1 MPQPG
6 GSDIART
13 KATGPLT
20 NARLETVFLWTRD
33 FDRMNAFYRDTLGLS
48 IGYQNPHFAAFAAGR
63 CEIALH
69 EEREPHARSDSWHME
84 FLVDDI
90 ESVVTELA
98 HRGVAVS
105 PIQRERFGRI
115 ATFQDPEGNVIG
127 LEEPPKRTR

>member
-1 MPQPG
+1 M
-6 GSDIART
+6 ART
-13 KATGPLT
+13 KTIGPLT

-33 FDRMNAFYRDTLGLS
+33 FDRMRAFYRDTLGLPV
-48 IGYQNPHFAAFAAGR
+48 GYQNPHFAMFAGGR

-90 ESVVTELA
+90 ESVVAELA

-105 PIQRERFGRI
+105 PIRQEQFGRI

-127 LEEPPKRTR
+127 LEEPPKRTS

>member
-33 FDRMNAFYRDTLGLS
+33 FDRMRTFYRDIQGLPVT
-48 IGYQNPHFAAFAAGR
+48 YENPHFAAFAAGR
-63 CEIALH
+63 CEIAVH
-69 EEREPHARSDSWHME
+69 EEREPHVRSDGWHME
-84 FLVDDI
+84 FLLDDI
-90 ESVVTELA
+90 ESVVAELA
-98 HRGVAVS
+98 SRGVAVS
-105 PIQRERFGRI
+105 PVRKERFGRI

-127 LEEPPKRTR
+127 LEEPPKRAR